1 MAEKKPVLEAISK
14 VMHPAI
20 NCSLTELGIVKDLE
34 IYDENIVIATF
45 VFPFQ
50 KIPIKEKLI
59 GSVENTV
66 KNLGYNLEYIVRYMN
81 EEEKKHFLELEKSN
95 WNDTKNAAVSCQ
107 P

>member
-1 MAEKKPVLEAISK
+1 MAEKNPVLEAISK

-34 IYDENIVIATF
+34 IYGENTVIATF

-50 KIPIKEKLI
+50 KIPIKEKLV

-66 KNLGYNLEYIVRYMN
+66 KNMGYDLEYIVRYMN

-95 WNDTKNAAVSCQ
+95 WNDSKNATANCQ
-107 P
+107 S

>member
-1 MAEKKPVLEAISK
+1 MADKNPVLEAILK

-34 IYDENIVIATF
+34 IYGENTVIATF

-50 KIPIKEKLI
+50 KIPIKEKLV
-59 GSVENTV
+59 GSVENV
-66 KNLGYNLEYIVRYMN
+66 AKKFGYNLEYIVRYMN
-81 EEEKKHFLELEKSN
+81 ENEKKRFLELEKMN
-95 WNDTKNAAVSCQ
+95 WNATKNAAANCQ

>member
-50 KIPIKEKLI
+50 KIPIKEN
-59 GSVENTV
+59 SERNTPG
-66 KNLGYNLEYIVRYMN
+66 KR
-81 EEEKKHFLELEKSN
+81 KAQTSTRQARRHF
-95 WNDTKNAAVSCQ
+95 V
-107 P
+107 